1 MTRRRR
7 GGSPP
12 APPPPLEDDDLLR
25 EIMLRLPLQPSSLPR
40 ASAVCKRWRCVA
52 VDPKFTAR
60 FRAHHGKPPLLG
72 VFQHRDDGI
81 VFAPVLAPPDRV
93 PPQRFDLRLP
103 DDHPYLGPQL
113 LGCRHGRVL
122 VFDRPRAEVLV
133 CDPIAGEERRVAV
146 PPEFRTAG
154 VNGAVLC
161 ADRGQGHVH
170 GGCHS
175 SHFKVV
181 LVFMR
186 IHEYHALA
194 RVYSSE
200 TNTWGHPITIEAPYS
215 GSTCC
220 SGSQS
225 SLVGN
230 VLYWLL
236 NHAEDGI
243 L

>member
-1 MTRRRR
+1 MTRCRR

-12 APPPPLEDDDLLR
+12 APPPPLENDDLLR
-25 EIMLRLPLQPSSLPR
+25 EILLRLPPQPSSLPR

-93 PPQRFDLRLP
+93 PPQRFDLRIP

-170 GGCHS
+170 GGCHAS
-175 SHFKVV
+175 PFKVV

-186 IHEYHALA
+186 IHEYQALA

-200 TNTWGHPITIEAPYS
+200 TNTWGHP
-215 GSTCC
+215 
-220 SGSQS
+220 SQQGLHIQVRLVVVLRA
-225 SLVGN
+225 SLLVMFFTGC
-230 VLYWLL
+230 
-236 NHAEDGI
+236 
-243 L
+243 